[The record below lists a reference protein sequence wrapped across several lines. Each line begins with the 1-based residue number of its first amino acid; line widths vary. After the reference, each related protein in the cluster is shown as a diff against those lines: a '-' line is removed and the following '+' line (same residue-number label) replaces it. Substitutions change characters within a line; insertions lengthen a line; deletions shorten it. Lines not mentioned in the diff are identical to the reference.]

1 MNIRP
6 IRNEADYNWALAEI
20 EPYFEVEPAEGSAD
34 SDRFDVLATLIDA
47 YEREH
52 WPIDEMMTPVEA
64 LREFMT
70 MTNRTQADLAE
81 LLGYR
86 SRASE
91 VLRGKRRLTLEM
103 IGKLV
108 LEWRMPPELL
118 VGSSRSSADKAA

>member
-6 IRNEADYNWALAEI
+6 IRNDDDYNWALAEI
-20 EPYFEVEPAEGSAD
+20 GQYFENEPAVGSPE

-52 WPIDEMMTPVEA
+52 WPIDIALTPVEA
-64 LREFMT
+64 LREFMS
-70 MTNRTQADLAE
+70 MTGRTQSDLAT

-86 SRASE
+86 SRASD
-91 VLRGKRRLTLEM
+91 VLLGKRKLTVEM

-108 LEWRMPPELL
+108 REWHMPAELL
-118 VGSSRSSADKAA
+118 VVGSATPSKAA